1 MAAISHPFMGK
12 IYVGRLVTVGKL
24 KDRYTWL
31 LLDDEVVEAEF
42 EGVRDSMIWT
52 NYRMMVSNAQG
63 ITGKKVEYS
72 SFAWRA
78 ITAFSLEN
86 AGAVDIDAELKI
98 CGSGWGVCEVQLA
111 RGTPL
116 QDMAR
121 YLGKRILRGV

>member
-1 MAAISHPFMGK
+1 MASISHPFMGK
-12 IYVGRLVTVGKL
+12 IYVGRLVQVGKL
-24 KDRYTWL
+24 KERYEWL
-31 LLDDEVVEAEF
+31 LLDDEIVEAEF
-42 EGVRDSMIWT
+42 EGLRDSMIWT
-52 NYRMMVSNAQG
+52 NYRMLVSNAQG
-63 ITGKKVEYS
+63 LTGKKVEYS

-111 RGTPL
+111 RGAPL

-121 YLGKRILRGV
+121 YLGKRVLR

>member
-1 MAAISHPFMGK
+1 MAATSHPFMGK
-12 IYVGRLVTVGKL
+12 IFVGRKVAVGKL
-24 KDRYTWL
+24 KDRYARL
-31 LLDDEVVEAEF
+31 LLDDEIVEAEF

-86 AGAVDIDAELKI
+86 AGTADIDAELKI

-111 RGTPL
+111 RGAPL
-116 QDMAR
+116 EDMAQ
-121 YLGKRILRGV
+121 YLGRRVLRGA